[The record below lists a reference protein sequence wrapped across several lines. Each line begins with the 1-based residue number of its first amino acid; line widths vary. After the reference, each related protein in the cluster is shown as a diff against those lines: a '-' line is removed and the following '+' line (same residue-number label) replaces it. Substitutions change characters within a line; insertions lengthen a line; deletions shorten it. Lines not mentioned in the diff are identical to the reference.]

1 MPTLHIFVIHTQH
14 LKLRAM
20 NIHGVV
26 QNVRLAALAEKYDV
40 NVRLVLTPDA
50 AHIRDNLQEITQNEI
65 NYDPVNNPLYDQ
77 FRSLLST
84 EMISNTKKHLRT
96 WQQIAEMKD
105 AKPDDLFLVLEDDTY
120 AMNDAMDN
128 FRSLLRNIQSAPWDV
143 IILGLTTNETTS
155 TVALRNLADISAV
168 LPSKDSYLITQ
179 AIARKSF
186 EDWKKHKFIMRIQWS
201 YWFSQNQD
209 VKVRVPSKRIF
220 VDASKLGIMPS
231 SIHANNMLV
240 FNREYVELA
249 NLAALPEKDLKPKC
263 KEAEKMYSIVSHL
276 NSPDIMTAYGMI
288 LSKCGRWMEAKKV
301 FLQAI
306 EVLKMHHC
314 PVRSHSDLY
323 QHLVSIHEKMQTDL
337 EKIMSKPS
345 MYENIDMA
353 SPDTLASSSSHI
365 A

>member
-50 AHIRDNLQEITQNEI
+50 SHIRENLQEITQNEI
-65 NYDPVNNPLYDQ
+65 NYDPVNDPLYDQ
-77 FRSLLST
+77 FRSILTT
-84 EMISNTKKHLRT
+84 EMISNTKKHLRA
-96 WQQIAEMKD
+96 WQQIAQMKD

-120 AMNDAMDN
+120 AMNEAIEN
-128 FRSLLRNIQSAPWDV
+128 FRSLLRNIRSAPWDV
-143 IILGLTTNETTS
+143 IILGLTTNETAS
-155 TVALRNLADISAV
+155 QVGLRNLADISPV
-168 LPSKDSYLITQ
+168 LPSKESYLITQ
-179 AIARKSF
+179 ETADKCCK
-186 EDWKKHKFIMRIQWS
+186 DWKKHKFIMRIQWS
-201 YWFSQNQD
+201 HWFSQNQD

-249 NLAALPEKDLKPKC
+249 KLAGLPENDLKPKC
-263 KEAEKMYSIVSHL
+263 KEAEKLYSMVSQL
-276 NSPDIMTAYGMI
+276 NSPDIMTAYGI
-288 LSKCGRWMEAKKV
+288 VLSKCGRWMEAKKL

-306 EVLKMHHC
+306 EILKVHHC
-314 PVRSHSDLY
+314 PVQSHGDLY
-323 QHLVSIHEKMQTDL
+323 QHLVKIHEKMQTDL

-345 MYENIDMA
+345 MYETIDMA
-353 SPDTLASSSSHI
+353 SPDTLVS
-365 A
+365 